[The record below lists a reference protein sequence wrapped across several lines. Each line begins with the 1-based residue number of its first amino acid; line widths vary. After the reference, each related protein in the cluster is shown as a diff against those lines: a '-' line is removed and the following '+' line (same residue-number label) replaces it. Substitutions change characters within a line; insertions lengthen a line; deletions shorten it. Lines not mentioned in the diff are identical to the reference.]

1 MKQCDE
7 QLKKSQNINSV
18 FNLQA
23 ERSQPPR
30 ELANLL
36 HDLPQTETWL
46 LSFRNYLTSN
56 QHTLAK
62 AHLLDFVV
70 DCQTLLNDSPT
81 SYDPQLRQLLYQTYF
96 AENCL
101 KPVNLANKVLRD
113 QLYETLNN
121 NIKDESYSIKEV
133 MRDVR
138 AASRDYKVWKG
149 GLELAYQDYIASKP
163 TPAGTTPI
171 FTAATTVLISLL

>member
-1 MKQCDE
+1 M
-7 QLKKSQNINSV
+7 
-18 FNLQA
+18 
-23 ERSQPPR
+23 
-30 ELANLL
+30 
-36 HDLPQTETWL
+36 
-46 LSFRNYLTSN
+46 SFRNYLTNN
-56 QHTLAK
+56 QDTLTK

-70 DCQTLLNDSPT
+70 DCQALINSPH
-81 SYDPQLRQLLYQTYF
+81 DPQLRQHFYQTYF
-96 AENCL
+96 DENCL
-101 KPVNLANKVLRD
+101 KPINLANKVLRD

-121 NIKDESYSIKEV
+121 NIKDGSYSIKEV

-163 TPAGTTPI
+163 TPAGTTPV